1 MDFFSK
7 LYPFLDW
14 ISLTLI
20 VFGLIGNFL
29 TIKVFSD
36 KSFAKSPLQIYGRA
50 LAVSDSLIILPSLL
64 TYISLIFFNFSLITS
79 SSLSCKLL
87 TYFVDAF
94 APTSPW
100 LIVLFA
106 TDTTISVSQ
115 PPSSKIS
122 NLFGQRRFK
131 IASICFFFIFHILF
145 SSPIPFGIDIMN
157 VNSSQMNETIT
168 TCDIQDMFMVKS
180 LAIVL
185 SLESIL
191 VPVFIISLETI
202 VIAWVLYKS
211 QRNLKLSKSTGS
223 TAASRRY
230 RLVYNSI
237 FCSIVFIISTSPL
250 LVNVMFPLQDYVINV
265 LFSKLAWLCFIS
277 NFSTR
282 FVGYSVTNPI
292 FRKRLLEILKPGGGV
307 SKNSKYKA

>member
-1 MDFFSK
+1 MDFFNK

-14 ISLTLI
+14 ISLFLI
-20 VFGLIGNFL
+20 IFGLVGNFL

-50 LAVSDSLIILPSLL
+50 LAVSDSLIIFPSLVN
-64 TYISLIFFNFSLITS
+64 YIPVIFFNFNLITS

-100 LIVLFA
+100 IIVLFA
-106 TDTTISVSQ
+106 TDTTISVSLATN
-115 PPSSKIS
+115 SKIS
-122 NLFGQRRFK
+122 KLFGQRRFK
-131 IASICFFFIFHILF
+131 IGSVCFFFIFHILF
-145 SSPIPFGIDIMN
+145 SSPIPFGIDIIN
-157 VNSSQMNETIT
+157 VNSSQTNETIT
-168 TCDIQDMFMVKS
+168 TCDIKDTFMVKS

-191 VPVFIISLETI
+191 VPVFITSLETI
-202 VIAWVLYKS
+202 VVAWVLYKS

-237 FCSIVFIISTSPL
+237 LCSVVFILTTSPIL
-250 LVNVMFPLQDYVINV
+250 FNVMFPVQDYVMNV

-282 FVGYSVTNPI
+282 FLGYSATNPI
-292 FRKRLLEILKPGGGV
+292 FRKHFIGMLKLDV
-307 SKNSKYKA
+307 LKKSKYKT